1 MKKLT
6 IVAVIPLFAGFLWAQ
21 ATTTETTTTTK
32 TTYNGTLMDAGC
44 LSKQTEHKE
53 TTTTTTPDRT
63 STTTRTETTNE
74 PMDCPVTTTT
84 TTFALH
90 TPEGKYVRFDE
101 PSNTRIVEVVKGNTV
116 WSKSITEHK
125 PIKVRVVGTPNG
137 DVVVMESIH

>member
-21 ATTTETTTTTK
+21 ATRTETTTTK

-44 LSKQTEHKE
+44 LSKQT
-53 TTTTTTPDRT
+53 TTTTTTSDQD
-63 STTTRTETTNE
+63 SKTTKTTTTNE
-74 PMDCPVTTTT
+74 VMDCPVTTTT

-90 TPEGKYVRFDE
+90 TPEGKYVRFDDA
-101 PSNTRIVEVVKGNTV
+101 SNTKIVEVVKGNTV
-116 WSKSITEHK
+116 WTKSVTDHK